1 MGRLDGAGR
10 AYVGGSGM
18 TGLMICAAV
27 AIAGMWALA
36 VGGVSAGQRQDGLAR
51 ILLPLGAVLIA
62 VALWLA
68 YAAGGA

>member
-1 MGRLDGAGR
+1 
-10 AYVGGSGM
+10 M